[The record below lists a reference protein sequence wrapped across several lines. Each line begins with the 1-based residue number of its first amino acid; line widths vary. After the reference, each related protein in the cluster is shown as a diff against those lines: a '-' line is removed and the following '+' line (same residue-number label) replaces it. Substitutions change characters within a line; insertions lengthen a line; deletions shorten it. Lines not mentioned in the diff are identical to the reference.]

1 MSQMQEA
8 GLCPLAKAR
17 ASEELGYRSELW
29 SCWQELRVS
38 ESTTRMELTVF
49 VQKCTPNKL
58 KQAL

>member
-8 GLCPLAKAR
+8 GLRPLAKAR

-38 ESTTRMELTVF
+38 ESTCMELAVF
-49 VQKCTPNKL
+49 AQKHTPNKL
-58 KQAL
+58 IQVL